1 MTHTEIVKTIKEKLK
16 EIEKKENIKII
27 YACESGS
34 RAWGFASPDSDYDV
48 RFIYIRPVN
57 FYLKLENTRD
67 TLECELNEVYDITG
81 WDLKKLLWL
90 LNKSNPSIFEWAQS
104 PIVYKKTREWDEI
117 TKITYKHFSKEKA
130 LYHYNSITKN
140 NLSRYFE
147 GKEEVKY
154 KPYLYNLRQCL
165 ACQWIIDRQTPPP
178 IEFSVLAS
186 AYLPEQLK
194 EVVEKLLERKKSM
207 SEKDKGSHISEIDEY
222 IHSIVS
228 KVDEVLET
236 PVEKQKS
243 DWDELNGVFLELTQG
258 KRDDKRFWTRH
269 LPVVA
274 GGIIFADIVV
284 FILKLIF

>member
-1 MTHTEIVKTIKEKLK
+1 MTHTEIVNSIKTKLC

-48 RFIYIRPVN
+48 RFIYIRPVE

-81 WDLKKLLWL
+81 WDLKKFLWL

-104 PIVYKKTREWDEI
+104 PIVYKQTKEWSEI
-117 TKITYKHFSKEKA
+117 LKIIDNHYSKSKA

-140 NLSRYFE
+140 NLGRYFD

-165 ACQWIIDRQTPPP
+165 ACEWIMNRQTPPP
-178 IEFSVLAS
+178 IEFSVLAEN
-186 AYLPEQLK
+186 YLPETLK
-194 EVVEKLLERKKSM
+194 SSVDKLIELKKSM
-207 SEKDKGSHISEIDEY
+207 SEKDKGNHIAEIDEY
-222 IHSIVS
+222 IQSVVA
-228 KVDEVLET
+228 KVDKFLET
-236 PVEKQKS
+236 PEEKQKS
-243 DWDELNGVFLELTQG
+243 DWNELNRVFL
-258 KRDDKRFWTRH
+258 R
-269 LPVVA
+269 
-274 GGIIFADIVV
+274 
-284 FILKLIF
+284 LIQLQVE